1 MGGWNAKLTGAL
13 AALAIAASPPVF
25 AGLAALAPAPAAATS
40 LFGQSRYAALLMDAS
55 TGEVLYARQPDA
67 ERFPASI
74 TKVMTLYLVFERLAA
89 GQLRLEDRVTMS
101 ARAAAQRPS
110 KLGLK
115 AGETLTVD
123 EAIRALATKSAND
136 VAVALAEHVGGSE
149 ANFARLMTHRA
160 HALGMTRSRF
170 VNPSGLPDARQVTTA
185 RDIATLS
192 LAVIRDFPQYYG
204 YFQQQQFVFQGR
216 VMPNHNHLLRTMPGV
231 DGIKTGFTN
240 AAGFT
245 LAASAVRDGRRL
257 LAVVLG
263 SPTRPGR
270 DSNVEALLASG
281 FRVLAARQA
290 GERVQVADL
299 LAEPADLNDALLSTL
314 VEQGSADPA
323 PRR

>member
-1 MGGWNAKLTGAL
+1 MRPRAEWAL
-13 AALAIAASPPVF
+13 AALLLAVAAPVV
-25 AGLAALAPAPAAATS
+25 APAPAAATS
-40 LFGQSRYAALLMDAS
+40 LFAQSRYAALLLDAS

-89 GQLRLEDRVTMS
+89 GQLRLDDPVIMS

-110 KLGLK
+110 KLGLRP
-115 AGETLTVD
+115 GETLTVD
-123 EAIRALATKSAND
+123 QAIRALATKSAND
-136 VAVALAEHVGGSE
+136 VAVALAEHVSGSE
-149 ANFARLMTHRA
+149 PAFARLMTHRA
-160 HALGMTRSRF
+160 EALGMARSRF
-170 VNPSGLPDARQVTTA
+170 VNASGLPDGRQVTTA

-192 LAVIRDFPQYYG
+192 LALIRDFPQYYG

-216 VMPNHNHLLRTMPGV
+216 VMPNHNHLLRTLPGV

-257 LAVVLG
+257 VAVVLG

-270 DSNVEALLASG
+270 DANVEALLASG
-281 FRVLAARQA
+281 FRVLAARSEGQ
-290 GERVQVADL
+290 RIQVADL
-299 LAEPADLNDALLSTL
+299 LLEPADLNDSLLASL
-314 VEQGSADPA
+314 VEQGSGDPS